1 MTTAEVVD
9 AVDFEPEEDD
19 LLDEDVAMEDLDT
32 PPAPAPAPAPKLK
45 STIITSGTGGSR
57 VGGGAAAA
65 AAAAGRKTKGR
76 GFREEGDAD
85 RSQRYA
91 VKEFESLESGGGP
104 GPQRSVEGWI
114 ILVTGV
120 HEEAQEDD
128 LHEAFSEFGEIKNLH
143 LNLDRRTGFVKGYA
157 LIEYETKKEAQAA
170 IDNLNGKQL
179 LTQAISVNWAFSS
192 GPLHRRNVRRR
203 SPRGGHR
210 SRSPTRRRF

>member
-1 MTTAEVVD
+1 MATAEVD

-19 LLDEDVAMEDLDT
+19 LLDDDVPMEDVEVVTAQ
-32 PPAPAPAPAPKLK
+32 APKIK
-45 STIITSGTGGSR
+45 STITTTGSGATS
-57 VGGGAAAA
+57 VGGGAGAV
-65 AAAAGRKTKGR
+65 GRKTKGR
-76 GFREEGDAD
+76 GFREEVNLDHSNRFA
-85 RSQRYA
+85 A
-91 VKEFESLESGGGP
+91 KEFESLDSGGGP

-128 LHEAFSEFGEIKNLH
+128 LHETFSEYGEIKNLH

-157 LIEYETKKEAQAA
+157 LIEYETKKEAQEA

-179 LTQAISVNWAFSS
+179 LLQTIFVNWAFST

-203 SPRGGHR
+203 SPRGHR
-210 SRSPTRRRF
+210 SRSPVRRRYGQ

>member
-32 PPAPAPAPAPKLK
+32 APAPAPAPAPKLK

-57 VGGGAAAA
+57 LGGGAAAA

-128 LHEAFSEFGEIKNLH
+128 LHESFSEFGEIKNLH

>member
-1 MTTAEVVD
+1 MPGALLRADFCRISLSLVLEQRFCYLLFVESWSEVFRSEMTTAEVVD

-57 VGGGAAAA
+57 VGGGAAVA

-104 GPQRSVEGWI
+104 GPQRC
-114 ILVTGV
+114 ILLC
-120 HEEAQEDD
+120 HFYY
-128 LHEAFSEFGEIKNLH
+128 L
-143 LNLDRRTGFVKGYA
+143 
-157 LIEYETKKEAQAA
+157 
-170 IDNLNGKQL
+170 
-179 LTQAISVNWAFSS
+179 FSS
-192 GPLHRRNVRRR
+192 MHCLHIVTFSMIRE
-203 SPRGGHR
+203 PW
-210 SRSPTRRRF
+210 

>member
-19 LLDEDVAMEDLDT
+19 LLDEDVAMEDLEM
-32 PPAPAPAPAPKLK
+32 PPAPAPAPAPAPKLK
-45 STIITSGTGGSR
+45 STIITSGTGGGGSR
-57 VGGGAAAA
+57 GAPAA

-76 GFREEGDAD
+76 GFREEADTD
-85 RSQRYA
+85 RSQRYM
-91 VKEFESLESGGGP
+91 KDFDSLDSGGGP

-128 LHEAFSEFGEIKNLH
+128 LHETFSEFGEIKNLH

-157 LIEYETKKEAQAA
+157 LIEYEMKKEAQSA